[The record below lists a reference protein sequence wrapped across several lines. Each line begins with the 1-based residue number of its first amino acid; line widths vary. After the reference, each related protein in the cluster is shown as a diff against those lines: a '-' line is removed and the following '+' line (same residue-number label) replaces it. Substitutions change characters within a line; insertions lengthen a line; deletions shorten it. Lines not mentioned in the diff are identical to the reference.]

1 LSDINNSEQKLAE
14 LRVTVETLQTSLEE
28 AQHRLATLQVVHEV
42 AQSLT
47 SELNL
52 EPLLHE
58 IVSSAVLNDTGED
71 KNVKK
76 LKAKFKLWL
85 STRDIEGVFG
95 DGKWRL
101 LKAIESTGSL
111 VEASESLKISYRKA
125 WGDLKKAQKALNKP
139 LVEKHRGGI
148 RGGQSTLTEQGKQW
162 VKAYTSFRND
172 IEKAIEQAYQKHIT
186 ELL

>member
-1 LSDINNSEQKLAE
+1 M
-14 LRVTVETLQTSLEE
+14 
-28 AQHRLATLQVVHEV
+28 
-42 AQSLT
+42 
-47 SELNL
+47 
-52 EPLLHE
+52 
-58 IVSSAVLNDTGED
+58 
-71 KNVKK
+71 KK

-111 VEASESLKISYRKA
+111 TEASDTLRISYRKA
-125 WGDLKKAQKALNKP
+125 WGDLKKAQEALNEP

-148 RGGQSTLTEQGKQW
+148 RGGQSALTEQGKKW
-162 VKAYTSFRND
+162 VSAYTKFHND
-172 IEKAIEQAYQKHIT
+172 IEKAIEKAYQKHIK